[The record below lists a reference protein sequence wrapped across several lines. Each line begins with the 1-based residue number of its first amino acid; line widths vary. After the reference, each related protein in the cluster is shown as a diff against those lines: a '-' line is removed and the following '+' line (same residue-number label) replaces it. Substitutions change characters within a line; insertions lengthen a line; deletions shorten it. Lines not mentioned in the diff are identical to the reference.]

1 MKWKKLLSAVCRSK
15 RKNNFY
21 LDSLALYLNYMAML
35 TLKFVTDIRD
45 TEYEIVEF
53 HGELDQSTLK
63 TAEEQIDLLL
73 EAGKS
78 RYFIFDL
85 ADMKFINS
93 EGVGF
98 IISTHVKLAKKGKQ
112 LYICAPKPNVSE
124 VFALIGLP
132 KLIPVFSSAA
142 EAISFLKKK

>member
-1 MKWKKLLSAVCRSK
+1 
-15 RKNNFY
+15 
-21 LDSLALYLNYMAML
+21 ML
-35 TLKFVTDIRD
+35 TLKFVTDIHD

-63 TAEEQIDLLL
+63 TAEEQIDLVL
-73 EAGKS
+73 EAAKS
-78 RYFIFDL
+78 QYFIFNL
-85 ADMKFINS
+85 SDMAFINS

-98 IISTHVKLAKKGKQ
+98 MISVHVKLAKRNKQ
-112 LYICAPKPNVSE
+112 LYICAPKPNVQE

-132 KLIPVFSSAA
+132 KLIPVFGSAA